1 MIRKLLVYDSYTLF
15 WQKLRFEIFGR
26 VRGGTPRSIFS
37 DFDIL
42 AFNLRLDPPWRP
54 NGPSERVLKPTMPSP
69 TFDSEHISPKQPF
82 SKVIISDPGKHLKFR
97 IFLKIRI
104 HGQSHI
110 YLVTRPWPWP
120 WPWPWPSAEGLKTY
134 SRALLDMI
142 IWDKNHGR
150 LPRLRR
156 GPPSVPYPS
165 FWAKMIVYDRIE
177 DKINSQVIWPYFTH
191 WPPHSQNRPKKW
203 KKVKSRPEIPESTY
217 MIRVRLLCFWPVLVV
232 GFRGKLKPTSS
243 RKV

>member
-1 MIRKLLVYDSYTLF
+1 MRKLLVYDSYTLF

-97 IFLKIRI
+97 IFLKIGI

-110 YLVTRPWPWP
+110 SETERFNP
-120 WPWPWPSAEGLKTY
+120 LKSNSPLYKPHQKKPLQERNFFFFLKKFTQPLT
-134 SRALLDMI
+134 ADFAI
-142 IWDKNHGR
+142 FGVPR
-150 LPRLRR
+150 LPGKG
-156 GPPSVPYPS
+156 GP
-165 FWAKMIVYDRIE
+165 E
-177 DKINSQVIWPYFTH
+177 G
-191 WPPHSQNRPKKW
+191 
-203 KKVKSRPEIPESTY
+203 KSATAIPF
-217 MIRVRLLCFWPVLVV
+217 LP
-232 GFRGKLKPTSS
+232 SS
-243 RKV
+243 RYL